1 MQHDGTGNT
10 CSGSSRIMAP
20 SVGGQAENFLWS
32 TCSAQYLQSFLKY
45 TNILVNKHAIQSC
58 YVSYGSSGSATCL
71 EDVPTSRKFDV
82 DPNELVGLT
91 YTADDQCRAV
101 YGPSAVFCPFSF
113 GIQVS
118 KLTVE
123 CYQICM
129 CVSSYQTGSMLT
141 TVVSTKWRI
150 LYY

>member
-1 MQHDGTGNT
+1 
-10 CSGSSRIMAP
+10 MA
-20 SVGGQAENFLWS
+20 
-32 TCSAQYLQSFLKY
+32 K
-45 TNILVNKHAIQSC
+45 
-58 YVSYGSSGSATCL
+58 CL
-71 EDVPTSRKFDV
+71 DDVPTSTSFDL
-82 DPNELVGLT
+82 DSNQLPGLK

-118 KLTVE
+118 KLMVE
-123 CYQICM
+123 ICM
-129 CVSSYQTGSMLT
+129 CVSSYQTGTMLT